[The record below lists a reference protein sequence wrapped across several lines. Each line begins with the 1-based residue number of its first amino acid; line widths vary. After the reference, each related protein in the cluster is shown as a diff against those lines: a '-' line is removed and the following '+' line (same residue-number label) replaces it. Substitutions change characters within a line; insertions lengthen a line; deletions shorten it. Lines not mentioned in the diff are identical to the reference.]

1 MTVSRRKFVRTGV
14 MMGLSATTVLKSA
27 ARVFGQEAGGG
38 QQRLFKPP
46 VESQAELTH
55 LTEATFSLYVHTK
68 FRIYTS
74 PLTAIN
80 LELIKVSRREPSSSV
95 KSAKTPKLD
104 CFSVVF
110 RGPSNVALE
119 SRTYRVVHDQMG
131 AFDLFIAPV
140 DDRKKQR
147 RYQAVFNR
155 VEN

>member
-1 MTVSRRKFVRTGV
+1 MA
-14 MMGLSATTVLKSA
+14 GLSATTMLKGA
-27 ARVFGQEAGGG
+27 ARVFGQQTDGAQPG
-38 QQRLFKPP
+38 LFKPP
-46 VESQAELTH
+46 VESQTELTH
-55 LTEATFSLYVHTK
+55 LTEANFSLYLHTK
-68 FRIYTS
+68 FRISTS

-80 LELIKVSRREPSSSV
+80 LELIKVTRREASSSL

-104 CFSVVF
+104 CFSVIF
-110 RGPSNVALE
+110 RGPNNIALE

-155 VEN
+155 VEQ